1 MNRMNIVNY
10 LLKDHKGIKRPILGE
25 ENLVIVVHKLLPIA
39 EESSILCYPRPFK
52 STNGAMTLSWH
63 VFMSDWETMESGVLQ
78 KRAFELW
85 CDLW

>member
-1 MNRMNIVNY
+1 MNHLNIVTY

-52 STNGAMTLSWH
+52 STNGAMLY
-63 VFMSDWETMESGVLQ
+63 VNVNNKRDGLVL
-78 KRAFELW
+78 KYIFF
-85 CDLW
+85 